1 LIIYFFYP
9 ANVQSLNIMYIKGV
23 KNFIFLNINNT
34 IAKQILLYISDG
46 TEDSDLAQYI
56 LKDLTMNLGNVSKIM
71 IFILMQQH
79 R

>member
-1 LIIYFFYP
+1 MFNKWCVFK
-9 ANVQSLNIMYIKGV
+9 YIKGV

>member
-1 LIIYFFYP
+1 
-9 ANVQSLNIMYIKGV
+9 MYIKGV